1 MTDLRLKMEKVR
13 KSFDVEALI
22 ERELDEDEVDSYYR
36 YNRLLYKV
44 MLSWKGYMHM
54 GITRGESFS
63 KSDLEEIPKIIS
75 DYIEEFS
82 EPDVLE
88 LGCGTGANL
97 EFLSSE
103 NKDAQ
108 FRGLDH
114 SEKNVSKARK
124 KFKDRE
130 NCSVDKGD
138 FHDLSRY
145 GEDSFDLIFVVEALC
160 YSNDKEEVLS
170 EVRRVLKSEGIFLVF
185 DGYMLEDRE
194 TLSED
199 RFEAQRLLERS
210 FMLDEFTR
218 YDDFLE
224 KAKNK
229 GFVVENEENF
239 SKEIMPTATRFPT
252 LTNLFFNHS
261 KLNYPLRK
269 ILPEPVRLKA
279 ISAYLMKDLVKEKID
294 GYYFTAL
301 NHENDEN

>member
-1 MTDLRLKMEKVR
+1 MTDLTAKMEKVR
-13 KSFDVEALI
+13 ESFDVEALI
-22 ERELDEDEVDSYYR
+22 QKELDEDEVDSYYK

-54 GITRGESFS
+54 GITRGDSFS
-63 KSDLEEIPKIIS
+63 KKDLEEIPKIIS
-75 DYIEEFS
+75 DSIEQFS

-103 NKDAQ
+103 NKSAQ

-145 GEDSFDLIFVVEALC
+145 EEDSFDLIFIVEALC
-160 YSNDKEEVLS
+160 YSNDKEKVLS
-170 EVRRVLKSEGIFLVF
+170 EVRRVLKPEGLFLVF
-185 DGYMLEDRE
+185 DGYMLDDRE

-199 RFEAQRLLERS
+199 MFQAQRLLERS
-210 FMLDEFTR
+210 FMLDEFTK

-224 KAKNK
+224 KAREAEFEVKD
-229 GFVVENEENF
+229 EENF
-239 SKEIMPTATRFPT
+239 SKEIMPTAERFPT

-269 ILPEPVRLKA
+269 FLPEPVRLKA

-294 GYYFTAL
+294 GYYFTTL
-301 NHENDEN
+301 RPENDEN